1 MWDCVGSNLY
11 GFISNA
17 LTLLNVPAVAQ
28 DLFKG
33 IVIICAIIL
42 NSVTSGLEKKKS

>member
-1 MWDCVGSNLY
+1 M